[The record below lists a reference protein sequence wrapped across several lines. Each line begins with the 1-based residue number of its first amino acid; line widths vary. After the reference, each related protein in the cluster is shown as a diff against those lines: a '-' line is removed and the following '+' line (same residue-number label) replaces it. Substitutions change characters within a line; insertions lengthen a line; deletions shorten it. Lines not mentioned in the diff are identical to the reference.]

1 MHLLFPAFLIVPR
14 YLATLSVLMRIPAEK
29 IEEIRSANDIVDVIS
44 QHVRLKKRGKNFV
57 GLCPFHQEKTPSF
70 TVSSEKQVFHC
81 FGCSKGGNVFTFVM
95 EFEKVSF
102 TEAVRSLAEKAGIV
116 ISYTEADQEQQ
127 NEIESL
133 YNVCR
138 FAGLHFYTNL
148 TKTDEGRSALEY
160 FHQRGFNDE
169 TIRTFGLGYSLHSWD
184 GFLNRA
190 KEEGL
195 KREDLQKAGL
205 IRTREDGTDYDYFR
219 GRAMFPI
226 FTTTGRVVGF
236 GARKLRDDDPLGK
249 YINSPETLIY
259 NKSRILFGLFHS
271 KDAIRTEDNSLMVEG
286 YADLISLYQAGIQN
300 VVASSGTALTEEQVQ
315 LISRY
320 SKKLTLVYDADS
332 AGSNATIRGMDI
344 ALAQDLD
351 VMIVELPEGEDPDS
365 FVKKSGGKEFQKLLD
380 QGVSFI
386 DFKAKQYLKA
396 GAFGTPEGK
405 AQAVRSI
412 VQSIAKM
419 KDELKRNFYIKA
431 VSTKYD
437 IYESVLYRELE
448 QWTEAGSRRDRAMLN
463 PAKLSEA
470 KPNGPAQETASG
482 SGVTEIERNL
492 LRALFK
498 NRDDVTKFIFENVAK
513 DYLTSELSKKLFQM
527 ALESF
532 EETGAIQE
540 NLILERTDDSSLK
553 DFLVQIVMD
562 RYELGQRMQREKELS
577 EADPMVV
584 AKDTVKSLTIQLIKN
599 VREQKRQELRRLPL
613 GSTEAL
619 QLAAETHQLE
629 RRLQELTNQPSG
641 T

>member
-1 MHLLFPAFLIVPR
+1 M
-14 YLATLSVLMRIPAEK
+14 LMRIPVEK
-29 IEEIRSANDIVDVIS
+29 IEEIRSSSDIVDVIS

-102 TEAVRSLAEKAGIV
+102 TEAVRSLAEKAGIA
-116 ISYTEADQEQQ
+116 IAFTETDQEQQ

-133 YNVCR
+133 YNACR

-148 TKTDEGRSALEY
+148 TKTDEGRGALEY
-160 FHQRGFNDE
+160 FHQRGFSDE
-169 TIRTFGLGYSLHSWD
+169 TVRTFGLGYSLNSWD
-184 GFLNRA
+184 GFLHRA

-236 GARKLRDDDPLGK
+236 GARKMREDDPLGK
-249 YINSPETLIY
+249 YINSPETPIY

-332 AGSNATIRGMDI
+332 AGSNATIRGMDV

-351 VMIVELPEGEDPDS
+351 VMIVQLPEGEDPDS
-365 FVKKSGGKEFQKLLD
+365 FVKKEGGKEFRKLLD

-386 DFKAKQYLKA
+386 DFKAKQFLKA
-396 GAFGTPEGK
+396 GAFATPEGK

-419 KDELKRNFYIKA
+419 KDELKRNFYIKEVA
-431 VSTKYD
+431 TKYD
-437 IYESVLYRELE
+437 IYESVLHRELDR
-448 QWTEAGSRRDRAMLN
+448 WTGDKNRQPYSRQDDIRR
-463 PAKLSEA
+463 PQQTSEA
-470 KPNGPAQETASG
+470 SKNGTSPAGKKEAPTVERDILKLLLENQADMIGFIFSYITIEDISDPQLRRIIEFLLARFDERGSAS
-482 SGVTEIERNL
+482 VTELVNEI
-492 LRALFK
+492 
-498 NRDDVTKFIFENVAK
+498 DDSAAKSLVTDIVMSK
-513 DYLTSELSKKLFQM
+513 YELSKGWESGEMEFQDVDPWKVARDAIVAMVKRKLQKQVEINQR
-527 ALESF
+527 A
-532 EETGAIQE
+532 
-540 NLILERTDDSSLK
+540 LK
-553 DFLVQIVMD
+553 DASARGADAQAL
-562 RYELGQRMQREKELS
+562 MQRH
-577 EADPMVV
+577 
-584 AKDTVKSLTIQLIKN
+584 
-599 VREQKRQELRRLPL
+599 QELMR
-613 GSTEAL
+613 
-619 QLAAETHQLE
+619 QLLDVDAGL
-629 RRLQELTNQPSG
+629 LFKSN
-641 T
+641 